1 MGKNKNIV
9 PVLVKSSEE
18 IRAIAKAFYQSSKIL
33 GTVGGEFWDIENMNQ
48 DEMDKNINIKCA
60 LPKIVL
66 RALSAEIALKAYT
79 FQDGFVCE
87 GHNLYEIFVNVEEEK
102 RNEIKIQTML
112 NIQKMYPNRRYNEK
126 EFEIDLLS
134 ISKVFVDWRYIY
146 EKDEYELDYEFLDA
160 FTNSLF

>member
-1 MGKNKNIV
+1 
-9 PVLVKSSEE
+9 
-18 IRAIAKAFYQSSKIL
+18 
-33 GTVGGEFWDIENMNQ
+33 MNQ

>member
-112 NIQKMYPNRRYNEK
+112 
-126 EFEIDLLS
+126 
-134 ISKVFVDWRYIY
+134 IS
-146 EKDEYELDYEFLDA
+146 
-160 FTNSLF
+160 